1 MANATLVLQRFLG
14 RDSLQQL
21 AGPGVLV
28 AIGRRRGFK
37 LRQSM
42 QAGAS

>member
-21 AGPGVLV
+21 AGPVL
-28 AIGRRRGFK
+28 I
-37 LRQSM
+37 LLILSM
-42 QAGAS
+42 MVLPPSC